1 LSFKKDTSR
10 LILASGSPRRKQLLK
25 AANYLFDVVQPDDSA
40 EDGACS
46 GETPAEL
53 VARLAYQKA
62 ENVAKKFD
70 DGLYLGCDTVGE
82 INGQILGKPQDEAH
96 AEKMLRLMSGR
107 EHRVFSGVCLWNR
120 PDNKKLVKVA
130 ATQLKMEPLSEAW
143 LKDYLATDS
152 WIGKAGA
159 FGFQDGLDW
168 INIIDGSESNVVGL
182 PMELLEEMLQEF

>member
-1 LSFKKDTSR
+1 MSFKKDTSR

>member
-1 LSFKKDTSR
+1 MSFKKDTSR

-159 FGFQDGLDW
+159 FGFQDGLHW
-168 INIIDGSESNVVGL
+168 IIIIDGSESNVVGL

>member
-1 LSFKKDTSR
+1 MTSFSQT
-10 LILASGSPRRKQLLK
+10 ILQRT
-25 AANYLFDVVQPDDSA
+25 V
-40 EDGACS
+40 ACS

>member
-1 LSFKKDTSR
+1 MSFKKDTSR

-168 INIIDGSESNVVGL
+168 TNIIDGSESNVVGL

>member
-1 LSFKKDTSR
+1 MSFKKDTTR
-10 LILASGSPRRKQLLK
+10 LILASSSPRRKQLLA

-82 INGQILGKPQDEAH
+82 INGQILGKPIDEAH

-130 ATQLKMEPLSEAW
+130 ATKLKMEPLSEAW
-143 LKDYLATDS
+143 LKDYLATDG

-168 INIIDGSESNVVGL
+168 IKILDGSESNVVGL
-182 PMELLEEMLQEF
+182 PMELLDEMLQEF

>member
-1 LSFKKDTSR
+1 MSFKKDTSR
-10 LILASGSPRRKQLLK
+10 LILASSSPRRKQLLK
-25 AANYLFDVVQPDDSA
+25 AANYLFDVVQPDDAA

-62 ENVAKKFD
+62 ENVAKKLD

-82 INGQILGKPQDEAH
+82 INGQILGKPIDEAH

-107 EHRVFSGVCLWNR
+107 EHRVFSGVCLWHR
-120 PDNKKLVKVA
+120 PDNKKMVKVA
-130 ATQLKMEPLSEAW
+130 VTKLKMEPLSETW
-143 LKDYLATDS
+143 LRDYLATDG

-159 FGFQDGLDW
+159 FGFQDGLNW
-168 INIIDGSESNVVGL
+168 INIIEGSESNVVGL

>member
-1 LSFKKDTSR
+1 MSFKKDTTR
-10 LILASGSPRRKQLLK
+10 LILASSSPRRKQLLT

-70 DGLYLGCDTVGE
+70 HGLYLGCDTVGE
-82 INGQILGKPQDEAH
+82 INGQILGKPIDEAH

-130 ATQLKMEPLSEAW
+130 ATKLKMEPLSEAW
-143 LKDYLATDS
+143 LKDYLATDG

-168 INIIDGSESNVVGL
+168 IKILDGSESNVVGL
-182 PMELLEEMLQEF
+182 PMELLDEMLQEF

>member
-1 LSFKKDTSR
+1 MSFKKDTSR
-10 LILASGSPRRKQLLK
+10 LILASSSPRRKQLLK
-25 AANYLFDVVQPDDSA
+25 AANYLFDVVPPDDSA

-62 ENVAKKFD
+62 ENVAKKHH
-70 DGLYLGCDTVGE
+70 DGLFVGCDTVGE
-82 INGQILGKPQDEAH
+82 INGQILGKPIDEAH

-120 PDNKKLVKVA
+120 PDNKKLVKVS
-130 ATQLKMEPLSEAW
+130 ATKLKMEPLSETW
-143 LKDYLATDS
+143 LRDYLSTDR

-159 FGFQDGLDW
+159 FGFQDGPDW
-168 INIIDGSESNVVGL
+168 IKITEGSESNVVGF